1 MIKAITVSEAK
12 PRLGS
17 LLDQVSKGK
26 DLLIR
31 RKQRLY
37 RIEEVSEIAPIPSRP
52 LGYFQFDNS
61 DELVALANRAEP
73 SFTPPDER

>member
-1 MIKAITVSEAK
+1 MIPTLTVSEAK
-12 PRLGS
+12 PRLGP

-26 DLLIR
+26 ELYIR

-37 RIEEVSEIAPIPSRP
+37 RVEEVTEITPIPQRP
-52 LGYFQFDNS
+52 VGYFQFDND

-73 SFTPPDER
+73 SFTPPDDR